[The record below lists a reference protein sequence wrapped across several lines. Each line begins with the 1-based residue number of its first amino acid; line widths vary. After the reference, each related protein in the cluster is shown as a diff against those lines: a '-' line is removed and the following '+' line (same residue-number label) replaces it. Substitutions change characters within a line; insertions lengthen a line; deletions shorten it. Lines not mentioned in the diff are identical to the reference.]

1 MRTIN
6 EFFFMRDGFQ
16 TFRLEPDKHNFLLF
30 GSRDRAQR
38 DHLLDHLEEAS
49 YSLEGY
55 KSVVIGDFGRG
66 KTHQSRNIQFEIKRR
81 SLNLRAIYV
90 KCPEFKSKEPF
101 TTFFKEIVLGFRTE
115 EINRLAQAYE
125 QATNSNQKGAF
136 ESVLDNQDIA
146 KVFRRGLTAP
156 NPEMV
161 RLSLRWL
168 GGEKVDMSLIAGDLP
183 QLSMSKHFGA
193 VMKGLVHLFR
203 EIDKAVPL
211 YLIDEAERFALVTS
225 TDFYWSWLAAL
236 RELTEI
242 VGVAVIFFIGAKS
255 RDDIPAMFAVDEVM
269 TRIGVSNYVEF
280 YNQGREDLRNFLQE
294 LFQTII
300 KKGDIPDP
308 LKGVLEAQM
317 GTKFDSTIPEE
328 LRSILDSSGSSLESY
343 PFSDEALG
351 QFIEDCSMSELSNK
365 PREVLIRV
373 QKAAGRAMRMNKRLI
388 DQRILEEISRDGV

>member
-1 MRTIN
+1 MR
-6 EFFFMRDGFQ
+6 EGFQ

-30 GSRDRAQR
+30 GDRDRAQR

-81 SLNLRAIYV
+81 NLSLRPVYV

-101 TTFFKEIVLGFRTE
+101 ATFFKEIVLGYQPE

-125 QATNSNQKGAF
+125 LATNSNQKMPF

-156 NPEMV
+156 NPDVV
-161 RLSLRWL
+161 RLSMRWL
-168 GGEKVDMSLIAGDLP
+168 GGEKVDMTLIAGDLP
-183 QLSMSKHFGA
+183 QLNMSKQFGT
-193 VMKGLVHLFR
+193 VMKGFVHLFR
-203 EIDKAVPL
+203 EIDRAVPL
-211 YLIDEAERFALVTS
+211 YLVDEAERFALVTS

-242 VGVAVIFFIGAKS
+242 VGVALIFFIGAKT

-300 KKGDIPDP
+300 RKGDIPAP
-308 LKGVLEAQM
+308 LRPVLEVQL
-317 GTKFDSTIPEE
+317 GIRCDSTVPDE
-328 LRSILDSSGSSLESY
+328 LLSIVQSGGSSLDSY
-343 PFSDEALG
+343 PFADEALN
-351 QFIEDCSMSELSNK
+351 QFIEDCTVSELSNK

-388 DQRILEEISRDGV
+388 DRSILEEISRDGV